1 MFVSSIDYVN
11 CSEFTLDHYEKENAY
26 YYLKPILLT
35 STKQILHLQKQI
47 QMPLTSVNFTPN
59 YTSTD
64 CRASAG
70 EMAAAARGGEP
81 DEKNIMEDGDWQTN
95 P

>member
-1 MFVSSIDYVN
+1 
-11 CSEFTLDHYEKENAY
+11 
-26 YYLKPILLT
+26 
-35 STKQILHLQKQI
+35 
-47 QMPLTSVNFTPN
+47 MPLTSIDIFTPN